1 MSRYEEHGIDEL
13 SVIDVCQNANLK
25 PDQDYLE
32 ELYKTLKSLMDYREK
47 NTDSDFDQAI
57 KLLDTKISEIEY
69 IRQF

>member
-47 NTDSDFDQAI
+47 NTDSNFDQAI
-57 KLLDTKISEIEY
+57 KLLDIKISEIEY